1 MKAYAHNNKKVVDN
15 SNNSVAK
22 NYFGTGTKQ
31 RKTEIVSKQNQQT
44 PTYKQQPEKN
54 LEYQSSTAK
63 RTTAGLD

>member
-31 RKTEIVSKQNQQT
+31 RKTEIVSKQN
-44 PTYKQQPEKN
+44 
-54 LEYQSSTAK
+54 
-63 RTTAGLD
+63 